1 MKERVR
7 PMYSRIVPPSSSRFV
22 RPCSSVFVRAFAT
35 LAAILLASTV
45 SAWADDLLSSN
56 CPRFVFEGPAG
67 EIVVGGGDAGAAVSL
82 PLIEGARIEVQT
94 TVAREDDPRLQYKW
108 RAPVGE
114 GGPDVVLKWAR
125 YRLVGSDVAL
135 VLKEIVLENLPVGAD
150 SVRRFPGSIQSYP
163 VFAGNRFYGVEF
175 PVARTRVENGRL
187 LLAYW
192 PGQRLECGEW
202 YETHRAVAGQARNGD
217 AHDGRVLE
225 AFRRYISAHAQFQKR
240 HTDYNSWWTSPAPY
254 YTEKDILDL
263 MAVFEEN
270 MFKPYGAM
278 FDTFCIDMGWS
289 NKDSI
294 WEIDPNLFPDGFS
307 RLQEAAGRMNCKLGL
322 WISPSSRYPPA
333 QDINWAREHGYEAM
347 EQDGLCLAG
356 PNYSSAFR
364 NRLVEMAQ
372 KYGIRHFKLDG
383 YVFECN
389 ESNHGHEPGPL
400 SADAI
405 AQGVIAAA
413 DAVHAVAPDAWFEP
427 TGFGYNPSPWW
438 LLHFNSVIGCFGDD
452 APWGRSPAP
461 DYREA
466 YITGRDYFNLQSA
479 HWSAVPQAGLEVL
492 GVIHQTPEDFTNDA
506 IVTILRGHQFLPFYV
521 NPKYM
526 DESRWAKLAGIVSAV
541 HDDAASE
548 IVPILPASWR
558 DGGCPVFKHDDPM
571 PRDPYGYLSVAPN
584 ETRAVL
590 RNPWVGPQRI
600 EFDLRPYVDVTQRGK
615 IGLRSIYPEHRLYKG
630 AIHKGKLDVEL
641 APYETLVLDLT
652 HPTERPPSHFLA
664 SFGGEVADGRPGSAH
679 LIKVRHLR
687 STIRRVEYTGPS
699 GEFGPDWTSLVGS
712 AATGSALDLKADVT
726 ILSAGGEL
734 LVLHDGSTEP
744 DAGATRISVN
754 GECVEPVLSSS
765 ETGWVATGGKR
776 PDRWRFLRVP
786 LPQGCSHIQVE
797 TDGGH
802 DGVLTS
808 VWVRATRPG
817 KRGNPRKFP
826 PEPEVVSLDGKPLLK
841 PCDLASKSK
850 KTVQME
856 RPVERIDGV
865 FLDAVE
871 PAEVTQGH
879 GTLQK
884 NQAVLESPLTIAAQ
898 QYRRGLGTH
907 SPSRIVYA
915 LDGRF
920 RKFEV
925 WAGADHAT
933 GPTIEFEV
941 RVDGQTRWQSGLMK
955 REDAAKRV
963 EVDVTGAK
971 TLELI
976 TTDGG
981 NGIEADHAN
990 WADAKLLR

>member
-1 MKERVR
+1 MNKRVVRVR
-7 PMYSRIVPPSSSRFV
+7 PCP
-22 RPCSSVFVRAFAT
+22 SVFVRAFAI
-35 LAAILLASTV
+35 LAALLLASAP
-45 SAWADDLLSSN
+45 SARADGLLSSH
-56 CPRFVFEGPAG
+56 CPRFIFEGPSG
-67 EIVVGGGDAGAAVSL
+67 EIVVGGGDAGPAVSL
-82 PLIEGARIEVQT
+82 PLIESVRLEVET
-94 TVAREDDPRLQYKW
+94 TVAREDDPRVQYKW
-108 RAPVGE
+108 RAPMGD

-125 YRLVGSDVAL
+125 YRLVGSDAPL
-135 VLKEIVLENLPVGAD
+135 VLKEIVLEDVPVDEA
-150 SVRRFPGSIQSYP
+150 SVRTFPGAIQSYP
-163 VFAGNRFYGVEF
+163 VFAGDRFYGVEF
-175 PVARTRVENGRL
+175 PIARTRVENGRL
-187 LLAYW
+187 LVAYW
-192 PGQRLECGEW
+192 PGQRIECGEW
-202 YETHRAVAGQARNGD
+202 HETHRAVAGEARNGD
-217 AHDGRVLE
+217 VLE
-225 AFRRYISAHAQFQKR
+225 AFRRYISAHAQFQNR

-263 MAVFEEN
+263 MAVFEEK
-270 MFKPYGAM
+270 MFKPYGVM

-294 WEIDPNLFPDGFS
+294 WEIDPKLFPDGFS
-307 RLQEAAGRMNCKLGL
+307 PLQESAARMRCKLGL
-322 WISPSSRYPPA
+322 WISPSSRYPSA
-333 QDINWAREHGYEAM
+333 QDVNWARDHGYEAM
-347 EQDGLCLAG
+347 QDGMCLGG

-364 NRLVEMAQ
+364 DRLVDMAR
-372 KYGIRHFKLDG
+372 KYDIRHFKLDG
-383 YVFECN
+383 YVFECA
-389 ESNHGHEPGPL
+389 ETGHGHEPGPL
-400 SADAI
+400 SADAV
-405 AQGVIAAA
+405 ARGVISAAA
-413 DAVHAVAPDAWFEP
+413 AVHAVAPDAWFEP

-466 YITGRDYFNLQSA
+466 YTTGRDYFNLQSA

-541 HDDAASE
+541 HDNAASQ

-558 DGGCPVFKHDDPM
+558 NGGCPVFEHDKPM
-571 PRDPYGYLSVAPN
+571 PRDPYGYLSVASN
-584 ETRAVL
+584 ETLALL
-590 RNPWVGPQRI
+590 RNPWIAPQEI
-600 EFDLRPYVDVTQRGK
+600 EFDLRPYVGVPRHKK
-615 IGLRSIYPEHRLYKG
+615 INLESIYPEQRLYKH
-630 AIHKGKLDVEL
+630 AIRNDRLNVKL

-652 HPTERPPSHFLA
+652 DPSGRPPAVPKARFV
-664 SFGGEVADGRPGSAH
+664 GGVPLVVPPIVRRGSTG
-679 LIKVRHLR
+679 LIK
-687 STIRRVEYTGPS
+687 IRNRKCAITRVEYTGPS
-699 GEFGPDWTSLVGS
+699 GEFGPDWTSLVGGS
-712 AATGSALDLKADVT
+712 AFGSALDLEADVT
-726 ILSAGGEL
+726 LESPGGEL
-734 LVLHDGSTEP
+734 LVLHDGSTEA

-754 GECVEPVLSSS
+754 GERVEPVVASS
-765 ETGWVATGGKR
+765 ETGWAATGGKR

-786 LPQGCSHIQVE
+786 LEQGRNRIRVE
-797 TDGGH
+797 TDGGR

-817 KRGNPRKFP
+817 KPGDPGEFP
-826 PEPEVVSLDGKPLLK
+826 PEPEVVSLDGQALLK
-841 PCDLASKSK
+841 PCELISKAR
-850 KTVQME
+850 KTTQIE

-865 FLDAVE
+865 FLDALE
-871 PAEVTQGH
+871 PTEATQGH

-884 NQAVLESPLTIAAQ
+884 NRAILETPLKIAGQ
-898 QYRRGLGTH
+898 LYQRGLGTH

-915 LDGRF
+915 LEGRF
-920 RKFEV
+920 RKFEA
-925 WAGADHAT
+925 WAGADAAT

-963 EVDVTGAK
+963 EVDVTGAN

-981 NGIEADHAN
+981 NGLEADHAD